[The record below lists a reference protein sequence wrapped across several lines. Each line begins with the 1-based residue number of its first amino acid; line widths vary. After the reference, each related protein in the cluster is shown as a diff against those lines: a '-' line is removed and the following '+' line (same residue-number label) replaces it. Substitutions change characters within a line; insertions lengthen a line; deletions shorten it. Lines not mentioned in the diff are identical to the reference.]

1 MADVFKFTEDQQL
14 ALKLIGGTVRNL
26 LLFGGSRS
34 GKTLILLFS
43 IVLRALKAP
52 GSRHAVFRFRKIH
65 VREAVLLD
73 TFPKLMKLCFPGIQ
87 YKSHEQAGYVKFRNG
102 AEIWFLGLDSKERV
116 DKILGR
122 EYATAYFNECSEI
135 SYPAV
140 TTAMTRLAQRVKF
153 YGSEE
158 LLPNRAWFDCNPP
171 GKSHWSYKLFI
182 QKVEPENNAP
192 VLFQDNYVSMLM
204 NPHGNR
210 QNLAE
215 GYIEE
220 TLAEMPERQKQRFLE
235 GNWLDDMEGALWKR
249 EMIDRFRVIN
259 APQMRRVVVGV
270 DPAVTGKPDSA
281 ETGIIVAG
289 RDAKGEYYVLYDD
302 SRRDSPMGWAQAVGY
317 MYKTWRADRVIC
329 ETNNGG
335 DLVIANLHAVAGDI
349 GCKKVTATRGKLT
362 RAEPIA
368 ALYEMG
374 KVHHVGC
381 FRQLEDQLCSYN
393 PEMSQSSPDRM
404 DALVWAL
411 TELSADSGIS
421 RAIIA

>member
-116 DKILGR
+116 EKILGR
-122 EYATAYFNECSEI
+122 EYATVYFNECSEI

-259 APQMRRVVVGV
+259 APAMRRVVVGV

-302 SRRDSPMGWAQAVGY
+302 SRRDSPMGWAQAVGH

-411 TELSADSGIS
+411 TELSADSGMS